1 MTMRLAVLTCL
12 VAIGALCGFAPS
24 ASADTKV
31 LVKTRTYDISGTTG
45 AALIEAMDR
54 NGPKRHGF
62 MTHAIALAAYTVDW
76 DLEVTREGGVCRL
89 RQANGTL
96 DLTYTLPRMVSAA
109 TPALQKRWKRFFA
122 GVRAHEHNHGRIAR
136 TMMRATE
143 KSITGLEFADN
154 WVCSKTHREARR
166 RIKAVYAEYEA
177 KQNAFDAREHRAG
190 GHVERLIGALLR
202 KQ

>member
-1 MTMRLAVLTCL
+1 MRLAVLTCL
-12 VAIGALCGFAPS
+12 AAIGALCGFASS

-31 LVKTRTYDISGTTG
+31 LIKTRTYNISGTTG

-62 MTHAIALAAYTVDW
+62 MTHAIALTAYTANW
-76 DLEVTREGGVCRL
+76 DLDISLDRGVCRL
-89 RQANGTL
+89 WQANGTL
-96 DLTYTLPRMVSAA
+96 DLTYTLPRMASAA

-122 GVRAHEHNHGRIAR
+122 GVRTHEHTHGRIAR

-143 KSITGLEFADN
+143 KSVTGLEFADN
-154 WVCSKTHREARR
+154 WFCSKTHREARR

-177 KQNAFDAREHRAG
+177 KQNAFDAREHRDG
-190 GHVERLIGALLR
+190 GHVEHLVDALSR

>member
-1 MTMRLAVLTCL
+1 MRLAVLTCL
-12 VAIGALCGFAPS
+12 AVIGPLCGFAAS

-31 LVKTRTYDISGTTG
+31 LIKTRTYNITGTTG
-45 AALIEAMDR
+45 AALVEAMDR
-54 NGPKRHGF
+54 KGPKRHGF
-62 MTHAIALAAYTVDW
+62 TTHAIALTAYTVNW
-76 DLEVTREGGVCRL
+76 DLDVSRDGDVCRL

-96 DLTYTLPRMVSAA
+96 DLTYTLPHLASAA

-122 GVRAHEHNHGRIAR
+122 GVRTHEHTHGRIAR

-154 WVCSKTHREARR
+154 WFCSKTHREARR

-177 KQNAFDAREHRAG
+177 KQNAFDAREHRDG
-190 GHVERLIGALLR
+190 GHVEHLVGALLGKR
-202 KQ
+202 